1 MAVIWRV
8 PTILRHV
15 AGVCTGLI
23 VLVRR
28 QFRQRT
34 WTEVIVRH
42 SSVTI
47 NAHVSLA
54 SPSTSQVNTPLRVIA
69 QTLICPLA
77 CITGTV
83 FSDFAAHPKD
93 FYFSPCLALSVCVCP
108 CFFLTVANSFVAP
121 ADPCGPCRS

>member
-34 WTEVIVRH
+34 WTEVIVGY

-47 NAHVSLA
+47 NARVSST
-54 SPSTSQVNTPLRVIA
+54 SPSTSQVNIPLKSYR
-69 QTLICPLA
+69 T
-77 CITGTV
+77 
-83 FSDFAAHPKD
+83 
-93 FYFSPCLALSVCVCP
+93 
-108 CFFLTVANSFVAP
+108 NSQLPSGV
-121 ADPCGPCRS
+121 